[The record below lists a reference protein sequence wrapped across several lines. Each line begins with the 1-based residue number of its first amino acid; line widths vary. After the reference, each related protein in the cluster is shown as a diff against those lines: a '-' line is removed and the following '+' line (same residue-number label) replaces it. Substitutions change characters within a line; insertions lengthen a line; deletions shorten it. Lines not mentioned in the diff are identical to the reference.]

1 MNILFICDEYPPGQ
15 TGGIGVVVQSLSR
28 ALVAQGHHVC
38 VAGLYKMDFG
48 AEDYEVDKGVRIWR
62 LRYQK
67 NWPGTDFSS
76 KIHRNLPLFIQK
88 KTANYKA
95 LQHFADFVQQLIEK
109 EKIDIIEMP
118 DWVNAIYDMGIN
130 LPFPKLKVP
139 LVVKF
144 HGSRSFFDFE
154 MNKPLRKK
162 WFTID
167 QAIYEQADAL
177 SATSSYAATINAQL
191 FGGNRKIDVLYNAIE
206 MPLQSIN
213 QIKRD
218 DFTVVFAGTL
228 IEKKGIFSL
237 MKAWNIVAQKEQRAR
252 LWVLGKG
259 ETEPLKQLLDE
270 PIQDTVIFK
279 GHQAKPIVLET
290 FAKATVAIF
299 PSYSETFGLVAI
311 EAMSMECP
319 TIFTSRAS
327 GKEIIDDGVSGFLID
342 PDHIQEM
349 ADIILS
355 VLNNKSLQENL
366 GKCGKQEVE
375 SRFNILNS
383 AQEHIGYYQ
392 QTIDQFSKSRIE

>member
-38 VAGLYKMDFG
+38 VVGLYKLDFG
-48 AEDYEVDKGVRIWR
+48 AEDYEVDKGVRVWR

-76 KIHRNLPLFIQK
+76 KVHRNLPLFIQK
-88 KTANYKA
+88 TTASYRA
-95 LQHFADFVQQLIEK
+95 HQHFVDFVQQLVEK
-109 EKIDIIEMP
+109 EKIDIVEMP

-154 MNKPLRKK
+154 MNRPLRKK
-162 WFTID
+162 WLRID
-167 QAIYEQADAL
+167 KAIYDRADAL
-177 SATSSYAATINAQL
+177 SATSNYAATINAQL
-191 FGGNRKIDVLYNAIE
+191 FGGNRKINILYNAID
-206 MPLQSIN
+206 MPLPSIEP
-213 QIKRD
+213 IKRD

-237 MKAWNIVAQKEQRAR
+237 MKAWNIVAQKEKRAR

-259 ETEPLKQLLDE
+259 ETEPLKQLLNE
-270 PIQDTVIFK
+270 RVQDTVIFK
-279 GHQAKPIVLET
+279 GHQAKPIVLES
-290 FAKATVAIF
+290 FAKATAAVF

-327 GKEIIDDGVSGFLID
+327 GKELIEDGVSGFLVD

-349 ADIILS
+349 ADKILTLLS
-355 VLNNKSLQENL
+355 NTALQKQV

-375 SRFNILNS
+375 SRFNIHHS
-383 AQEHIGYYQ
+383 AQEHIEYYQ
-392 QTIDQFSKSRIE
+392 QTIAHFKNK

>member
-38 VAGLYKMDFG
+38 VVGLYKLDFG
-48 AEDYEVDKGVRIWR
+48 AEDYEVDKGVRVWR
-62 LRYQK
+62 LRYQE

-76 KIHRNLPLFIQK
+76 KVHRNLPLFIQK
-88 KTANYKA
+88 RTASYKA
-95 LQHFADFVQQLIEK
+95 HQHFVDFVQQLVEK
-109 EKIDIIEMP
+109 EKIDIVEMP

-154 MNKPLRKK
+154 MNRPLRKK
-162 WFTID
+162 WLRID
-167 QAIYEQADAL
+167 KAIYDRADAL
-177 SATSSYAATINAQL
+177 SATSNYAATINAQL
-191 FGGNRKIDVLYNAIE
+191 FGGNRKINILYNAID
-206 MPLQSIN
+206 MPLPGIEP
-213 QIKRD
+213 IKRD
-218 DFTVVFAGTL
+218 HFTVVFAGTL

-237 MKAWNIVAQKEQRAR
+237 MKAWNMVAQKEKRAR

-259 ETEPLKQLLDE
+259 ETEPLKQLLE
-270 PIQDTVIFK
+270 EQVQDTVIFK
-279 GHQAKPIVLET
+279 GHQAKPIVLES
-290 FAKATVAIF
+290 FAKATMAVF

-327 GKEIIDDGVSGFLID
+327 GKELIEDGVSGFLVD

-349 ADIILS
+349 ADKILT
-355 VLNNKSLQENL
+355 LLGNTALQ
-366 GKCGKQEVE
+366 KQVGAAGRIRIKDNFDIQI
-375 SRFNILNS
+375 STR
-383 AQEHIGYYQ
+383 EHLAFYTQVIADYQ
-392 QTIDQFSKSRIE
+392 

>member
-38 VAGLYKMDFG
+38 VVGLYKLDFG
-48 AEDYEVDKGVRIWR
+48 AEDYEVDKGVRVWR

-76 KIHRNLPLFIQK
+76 KVYRNLPLFIQK
-88 KTANYKA
+88 KTASYKA
-95 LQHFADFVQQLIEK
+95 HQHFVDFVQQLVEK
-109 EKIDIIEMP
+109 EKIDIVEMP
-118 DWVNAIYDMGIN
+118 DWVNAIYDMGMN

-154 MNKPLRKK
+154 MNRPLRKK
-162 WFTID
+162 WLRID
-167 QAIYEQADAL
+167 KAIYDRADAL
-177 SATSSYAATINAQL
+177 SATSNYAATINAQL
-191 FGGNRKIDVLYNAIE
+191 FGGNRKINILYNAIE
-206 MPLQSIN
+206 MPLPGIEP
-213 QIKRD
+213 IKRD
-218 DFTVVFAGTL
+218 HFTVVFAGTL

-237 MKAWNIVAQKEQRAR
+237 MKAWNIVAQKEKRAR

-259 ETEPLKQLLDE
+259 ETEPLKQLLE
-270 PIQDTVIFK
+270 EQVQDTVIFK
-279 GHQAKPIVLET
+279 GHQAKHIVLES
-290 FAKATVAIF
+290 FAKATAAVF

-327 GKEIIDDGVSGFLID
+327 GKELIEDGVSGFLVD

-349 ADIILS
+349 ADKILTI
-355 VLNNKSLQENL
+355 LGNTALQ
-366 GKCGKQEVE
+366 KQVGAAGRIRIKDNFDIQI
-375 SRFNILNS
+375 STR
-383 AQEHIGYYQ
+383 EHLAFYTQVIADYQ
-392 QTIDQFSKSRIE
+392 

>member
-38 VAGLYKMDFG
+38 VAGLYKLDFG
-48 AEDYEVDKGVRIWR
+48 AEDYEVDNGVQVWR

-76 KIHRNLPLFIQK
+76 KVHRNLPLFIQK
-88 KTANYKA
+88 RTASYRA
-95 LQHFADFVQQLIEK
+95 HQHFVDFVQQLVEK
-109 EKIDIIEMP
+109 EKIDIVEMP

-154 MNKPLRKK
+154 MNRPLRKK
-162 WFTID
+162 WLRID
-167 QAIYEQADAL
+167 KAIYDRADAL
-177 SATSSYAATINAQL
+177 SATSNYAATINAQL
-191 FGGNRKIDVLYNAIE
+191 FGGNRKINILYNAID
-206 MPLQSIN
+206 MPLPGIEP
-213 QIKRD
+213 IKRD
-218 DFTVVFAGTL
+218 HFTVVFAGTL

-237 MKAWNIVAQKEQRAR
+237 MKAWNMVAQKEKRAR

-259 ETEPLKQLLDE
+259 ETEPLKQLLE
-270 PIQDTVIFK
+270 EQVQDSVIFK
-279 GHQAKPIVLET
+279 GHQAKPIVLES
-290 FAKATVAIF
+290 FAKATMAVF

-327 GKEIIDDGVSGFLID
+327 GKELIEDGVSGFLVD

-349 ADIILS
+349 ADKILT
-355 VLNNKSLQENL
+355 LLGNTALQ
-366 GKCGKQEVE
+366 KQVGAAGRIRIKDNFDIQI
-375 SRFNILNS
+375 STR
-383 AQEHIGYYQ
+383 EHLAFYTQVIADYQ
-392 QTIDQFSKSRIE
+392 